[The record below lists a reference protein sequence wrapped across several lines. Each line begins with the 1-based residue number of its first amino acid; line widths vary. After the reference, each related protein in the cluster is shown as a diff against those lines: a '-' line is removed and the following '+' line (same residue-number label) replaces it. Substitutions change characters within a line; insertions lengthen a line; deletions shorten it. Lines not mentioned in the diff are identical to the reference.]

1 MDDTRLVMCWSRCS
15 WVVAPGSPNTFDLF
29 RDKACVFFKSSLCI
43 AREAPSYK
51 CEASPWLPAP
61 CWGGWGVGVGRQFH
75 LSLSTVEPPFPSP
88 THQATCAPPS
98 LGVGWLGQESVH
110 SPGAVTDSSGGL
122 RGRGMCTKL
131 PLPLLGILMGAF
143 ETSPSQAIAGLS
155 HLSSFPGTGVTP
167 ICAQSLGV
175 AGPPETP
182 SRSQWPPLAP

>member
-1 MDDTRLVMCWSRCS
+1 M
-15 WVVAPGSPNTFDLF
+15 PGKPLHINV
-29 RDKACVFFKSSLCI
+29 KHPPGCQPP
-43 AREAPSYK
+43 ARV
-51 CEASPWLPAP
+51 
-61 CWGGWGVGVGRQFH
+61 GGGGGVGRQFH

-131 PLPLLGILMGAF
+131 PLPLLGIFIGAF
-143 ETSPSQAIAGLS
+143 ETCSSQAIAGLS

-167 ICAQSLGV
+167 ICAQSLGI
-175 AGPPETP
+175 AGPLETP
-182 SRSQWPPLAP
+182 SRSQWPPLAPKEIEASFVPTNADSSAIQASGKSSP